1 MPRRLVPPLAVAHGS
16 RENGSMDTISHFMA
30 GARVPPHGDSD
41 LDDVFNPATGQLARK
56 VCMGDA
62 ADVDAAV
69 KAACEASGEWA
80 ATPPL
85 ARARVMF
92 EFRNL
97 VEEHSAE
104 LAALIT
110 SEHGKVLSD
119 ARGEVTRG
127 LEVV

>member
-1 MPRRLVPPLAVAHGS
+1 
-16 RENGSMDTISHFMA
+16 MDTISHFMA
-30 GARVPPHGDSD
+30 GARVPAHGHGD
-41 LDDVFNPATGQLARK
+41 LGDVFNPATGQLTRK

-69 KAACEASGEWA
+69 KAACEASREWA

-97 VEEHSAE
+97 VGKHAARCDRPSSNTPRREHIDS
-104 LAALIT
+104 
-110 SEHGKVLSD
+110 
-119 ARGEVTRG
+119 
-127 LEVV
+127 